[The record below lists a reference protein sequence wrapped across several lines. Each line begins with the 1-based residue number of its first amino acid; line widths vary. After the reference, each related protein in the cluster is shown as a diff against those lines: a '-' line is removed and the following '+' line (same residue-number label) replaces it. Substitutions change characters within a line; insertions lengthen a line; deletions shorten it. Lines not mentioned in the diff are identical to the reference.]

1 VVSTTDDPA
10 TPYQAGVDLAAQL
23 GADLITFRGNRHTAA
38 LVAGDQCLDA
48 AVVDYLV
55 DLATPAPGLTC

>member
-1 VVSTTDDPA
+1 PA

-38 LVAGDQCLDA
+38 LVAGDRCLDE
-48 AVVDYLV
+48 AVIDYLV
-55 DLATPAPGLTC
+55 DLAAPGAGLTC